1 MRTATDAAGVTA
13 ELAAVPAHERVALV
27 DPRFVGHVHALRLAL
42 TDPRFPAATVRG
54 ALSVQAE
61 ARTALARAVTATAA
75 TARTSGSEGGT
86 PTAAPAQPPGSAES
100 LEREAAPI
108 AVPATVPERAAEAQP
123 PAGSAP
129 GPGADDSGGDAGAPG
144 AAVASGAA
152 DRVDAAVHAPD
163 AAHASGEYAESRS
176 RTRPSGAATAASTT
190 AGAVGRA
197 TRADA
202 AGTAAPDRAAAGVH
216 ADAVASHRP
225 ATRAGETV
233 AAGNA
238 AGGLAAPSRAVAP
251 SEVAAMRGAA
261 DGHSRVD
268 DLAAAL
274 DAEGVPVH
282 RPELGVLVA
291 AVPADAAARAAARD
305 AVDAVDDERV
315 RLRSAVKSRDGFFTT
330 FCISPYS
337 RYIARWCARRGLTPN
352 QVTTASLLTALIAA
366 ACAATGTR
374 PGFVSA
380 GVLLIA
386 SFVLDCTDGQLARYS
401 LQYSTLGAWLDAT
414 FDRAKEYA
422 YYAGLALGAA
432 RADGDDVWA
441 LALGAMVLQTCRHV
455 VDFAFNEAN
464 HDATGNTSPT
474 AALSGRL
481 DSVGWTVWVRR
492 MIVLP
497 IGERW
502 AMIAVLTAL
511 TTPRITFYAL
521 LIGCALAACY
531 TTAGRVLRS
540 LTRRAERTD
549 RAARALAELTDS
561 GPLAE
566 LVAKAAPRG
575 TSSYLAPLSAA
586 LGTAAVLAG
595 TAAAGFGSW
604 VPVGCAVLYAVLA
617 GVAVAAPLQ
626 GPLDWLVPPLF
637 RAAEY
642 GTILILAACSEVN
655 GALPAAFGLVAA
667 VAYHHYDTVYRIRGG
682 TGAPPHRLVR
692 AIGGHEGRTVAVTAA
707 AALLHHQNQGFTIAL
722 TALAAVLALA
732 VLIES
737 IRFWVSS
744 GAPAVH
750 DESGEPA

>member
-1 MRTATDAAGVTA
+1 MRTATDAAAVTA
-13 ELAAVPAHERVALV
+13 ELATVPTHERVALV

-42 TDPRFPAATVRG
+42 TDPRFPAAAVRG

-61 ARTALARAVTATAA
+61 ARTALIRAVTAAERTEA
-75 TARTSGSEGGT
+75 TA
-86 PTAAPAQPPGSAES
+86 PTGSAARS
-100 LEREAAPI
+100 V
-108 AVPATVPERAAEAQP
+108 AV
-123 PAGSAP
+123 
-129 GPGADDSGGDAGAPG
+129 AGAT
-144 AAVASGAA
+144 AT
-152 DRVDAAVHAPD
+152 D
-163 AAHASGEYAESRS
+163 
-176 RTRPSGAATAASTT
+176 GAATA
-190 AGAVGRA
+190 
-197 TRADA
+197 
-202 AGTAAPDRAAAGVH
+202 
-216 ADAVASHRP
+216 
-225 ATRAGETV
+225 
-233 AAGNA
+233 
-238 AGGLAAPSRAVAP
+238 
-251 SEVAAMRGAA
+251 
-261 DGHSRVD
+261 HSRVD

-274 DAEGVPVH
+274 DAEGVAVH

-291 AVPADAAARAAARD
+291 DVPADAEAQAAARD
-305 AVDAVDDERV
+305 AVAAVDEERV
-315 RLRSAVKSRDGFFTT
+315 RLRSAVKARDGFFTT

-432 RADGDDVWA
+432 RGGDDVWA

-502 AMIAVLTAL
+502 AMIAVLTAF
-511 TTPRITFYAL
+511 TTPRITFYVL

-549 RAARALAELTDS
+549 RAAHALAELADS

-566 LVAKAAPRG
+566 LVAKAAPHRA
-575 TSSYLAPLSAA
+575 SSYLAPLSAA
-586 LGTAAVLAG
+586 LGAAAVLAG

-604 VPVGCAVLYAVLA
+604 VPLGCAVLYAVLA
-617 GVAVAAPLQ
+617 GVAVAAPLT

-642 GTILILAACSEVN
+642 GTILILAAYAEMN

-682 TGAPPHRLVR
+682 TGAPPRRLVR
-692 AIGGHEGRTVAVTAA
+692 AIGGHEGRTVVVTAA
-707 AALLHHQNQGFTIAL
+707 VALLHDQNQGFTIAL
-722 TALAAVLALA
+722 TALAAVIALA

-750 DESGEPA
+750 DETGEPA

>member
-1 MRTATDAAGVTA
+1 
-13 ELAAVPAHERVALV
+13 
-27 DPRFVGHVHALRLAL
+27 VG
-42 TDPRFPAATVRG
+42 TPG
-54 ALSVQAE
+54 QA
-61 ARTALARAVTATAA
+61 ARTGATGTAA
-75 TARTSGSEGGT
+75 EMD
-86 PTAAPAQPPGSAES
+86 PN
-100 LEREAAPI
+100 
-108 AVPATVPERAAEAQP
+108 
-123 PAGSAP
+123 
-129 GPGADDSGGDAGAPG
+129 
-144 AAVASGAA
+144 
-152 DRVDAAVHAPD
+152 
-163 AAHASGEYAESRS
+163 AHA
-176 RTRPSGAATAASTT
+176 T
-190 AGAVGRA
+190 AGAV
-197 TRADA
+197 
-202 AGTAAPDRAAAGVH
+202 GTAAPDRV
-216 ADAVASHRP
+216 ADAP
-225 ATRAGETV
+225 T
-233 AAGNA
+233 
-238 AGGLAAPSRAVAP
+238 
-251 SEVAAMRGAA
+251 A
-261 DGHSRVD
+261 DGVTDAHSSVD

-274 DAEGVPVH
+274 DAEGVTVH

-291 AVPADAAARAAARD
+291 DVPADAEARAAACD
-305 AVDAVDDERV
+305 AVAAVDDERV
-315 RLRSAVKSRDGFFTT
+315 RLRSAVKARDGFFTT
-330 FCISPYS
+330 YCISPYS

-432 RADGDDVWA
+432 RAGGGGDDVWA

-502 AMIAVLTAL
+502 AMIAVLTAF
-511 TTPRITFYAL
+511 TTPRITFYVL

-540 LTRRAERTD
+540 LTRRAKRTD

-566 LVAKAAPRG
+566 LVAKAAPRKA
-575 TSSYLAPLSAA
+575 SSYLAPLSAA
-586 LGTAAVLAG
+586 LGAAAVLAG

-617 GVAVAAPLQ
+617 GVAVAAPLK

-642 GTILILAACSEVN
+642 GTILILAAYAEVN

-682 TGAPPHRLVR
+682 TGAPPRRLVR
-692 AIGGHEGRTVAVTAA
+692 AIGGHEGRTVVVTAA

-750 DESGEPA
+750 DETGEPA

>member
-1 MRTATDAAGVTA
+1 MSTAILTGAPVAGSSLEDGLRSLGFDVRTATDAAAVTA
-13 ELAAVPAHERVALV
+13 ELATVPAHERVALV
-27 DPRFVGHVHALRLAL
+27 DPRFIGHVHALRLAL
-42 TDPRFPAATVRG
+42 TDPRFPAAAVRG

-61 ARTALARAVTATAA
+61 ARTALVRAVTAAERTGTTASTGSTAQPRSVAVAETTATDGTA
-75 TARTSGSEGGT
+75 TA
-86 PTAAPAQPPGSAES
+86 
-100 LEREAAPI
+100 
-108 AVPATVPERAAEAQP
+108 
-123 PAGSAP
+123 
-129 GPGADDSGGDAGAPG
+129 
-144 AAVASGAA
+144 
-152 DRVDAAVHAPD
+152 
-163 AAHASGEYAESRS
+163 
-176 RTRPSGAATAASTT
+176 
-190 AGAVGRA
+190 
-197 TRADA
+197 
-202 AGTAAPDRAAAGVH
+202 
-216 ADAVASHRP
+216 
-225 ATRAGETV
+225 
-233 AAGNA
+233 
-238 AGGLAAPSRAVAP
+238 
-251 SEVAAMRGAA
+251 
-261 DGHSRVD
+261 HSRVD

-274 DAEGVPVH
+274 DAEGVAVH

-291 AVPADAAARAAARD
+291 DVPADAEAQAATRD
-305 AVDAVDDERV
+305 AVAAVDDERV
-315 RLRSAVKSRDGFFTT
+315 RLRSAVKARDGFFTT

-380 GVLLIA
+380 GVLLLA

-432 RADGDDVWA
+432 RGGDDVWA

-464 HDATGNTSPT
+464 HDATGNSSPT

-502 AMIAVLTAL
+502 AMIAVLTAV
-511 TTPRITFYAL
+511 TTPRITFYVL

-549 RAARALAELTDS
+549 RAARALAELADS
-561 GPLAE
+561 GPPAE
-566 LVAKAAPRG
+566 LVAKAAPRKA
-575 TSSYLAPLSAA
+575 SSYLAPLSAA
-586 LGTAAVLAG
+586 LGAAAVLAG

-617 GVAVAAPLQ
+617 GVAVAAPLK

-642 GTILILAACSEVN
+642 GTILILAAYAEMN

-682 TGAPPHRLVR
+682 TGAPPRRLVR
-692 AIGGHEGRTVAVTAA
+692 AIGGHEGRTVVVTAA
-707 AALLHHQNQGFTIAL
+707 AALLHDQNQGFTIAL
-722 TALAAVLALA
+722 TALAAVIALA

-750 DESGEPA
+750 DETGEPA